1 MNIQVK
7 WLKLEK
13 KIIEKKNLRKLA
25 ETFLL

>member
-7 WLKLEK
+7 WLKPEK
-13 KIIEKKNLRKLA
+13 KIIEKNNLRKLA